1 MTYNLIKLNNGRNC
15 LRYIIRAFNIKEIY
29 IPYYICPVLRNAV
42 YREACKINF
51 YHIDEKFF
59 PLYDLPKYA
68 YILYPNYLGVCS
80 SIVKELV
87 NKYPNLIV
95 DNAHSFFSE
104 PCGLASFNSIRKF
117 FPNIRNGAFLYLKKY
132 TDFNFPKDEFE
143 YEFKSL
149 SEEKI
154 IKNEYFIDTQEIKL
168 MSDCTFAYFS
178 SLDLV
183 YEKNMARKRFD
194 DLSSEFSKFNE
205 LKISLSDCDVPYKYP
220 LLIKNKSLF
229 EEVLCSLQKS
239 GISPLRLWQ
248 KLPASYPESI
258 FYNHLI
264 VI

>member
-117 FPNIRNGAFLYLKKY
+117 FPNIRNGAFLYVQKNL
-132 TDFNFPKDEFE
+132 DFNFSKDEFE
-143 YEFKSL
+143 YDDKPL
-149 SEEKI
+149 SEVEI
-154 IKNEYFIDTQEIKL
+154 IKNEYFLVSQNIKI
-168 MSDCTFAYFS
+168 MSDCTFSYFS
-178 SLDLV
+178 SLDLNS
-183 YEKNMARKRFD
+183 EKKELRKSFEDYYFQFSSINKLNIKIKND
-194 DLSSEFSKFNE
+194 D
-205 LKISLSDCDVPYKYP
+205 IPYKYP
-220 LLIKNKSLF
+220 LLI
-229 EEVLCSLQKS
+229 EEKLLSDVLLY
-239 GISPLRLWQ
+239 LRQRGVVPFRMWH
-248 KLPASYPESI
+248 KLPDKFPESI
-258 FYNHLI
+258 FYKSLL
-264 VI
+264 VL